1 MARTSRK
8 KPKPKRLMIALGGNA
23 LGNSP
28 AEQLERV
35 KSTAEVLTDLVEDG
49 FQLIITHGNGP
60 QVGVIN
66 AALEAAS
73 AAGSSPVFPFP
84 ECGAMTQGYIGYH
97 LQQALANCFERR
109 GLQEIPV
116 CVVTQVRVDPR
127 DPAFADPTKPIGRFF
142 TEEEAKRI
150 AAETGWTF
158 KEDAGRGWR
167 RVVPSPAPVDVVEF
181 QALRRLVE
189 SGSVVIAS
197 GGGGIPVIRTENGY
211 QGVDAVIDKDRS
223 AALMASE
230 LSADQ
235 LVILTAVD
243 KVCLNYGKPDQVML
257 DRLSTRMAEEYIREG
272 HFAKGSMLPKI
283 EACMS
288 FLRVR
293 SDATAVIAALE
304 NVKNAVYGDGGT
316 KLYYEPVYRK
326 QLDL

>member
-1 MARTSRK
+1 
-8 KPKPKRLMIALGGNA
+8 MIALGGNA

-35 KSTAEVLTDLVEDG
+35 RKTAEVLTDLVEDG

-73 AAGSSPVFPFP
+73 LTGRSPVFPFA

-109 GLQEIPV
+109 NLKEIPV

-127 DPAFADPTKPIGRFF
+127 DPAFADPTKPIGRFLS
-142 TEEEAKRI
+142 EEEAKRL
-150 AAETGWTF
+150 AAETGYTF

-167 RVVPSPAPVDVVEF
+167 RVVPSPVPVDVVEF
-181 QALRRLVE
+181 QAMRRLLE
-189 SGSVVIAS
+189 TGCIVVAS
-197 GGGGIPVIRTENGY
+197 GGGGIPVIRTDQGY
-211 QGVDAVIDKDRS
+211 RGVDAVIDKDRS
-223 AALMASE
+223 AALMATE
-230 LSADQ
+230 LGADM

-243 KVCLNYGKPDQVML
+243 KVCLNFGKPDQVTL
-257 DRLSTRMAEEYIREG
+257 DRLSTRKAEEYIREG

-288 FLRVR
+288 FLKVR
-293 SDATAVIAALE
+293 SDATAVIASLE

-316 KLYYEPVYRK
+316 KLYYEPAYRK

>member
-1 MARTSRK
+1 
-8 KPKPKRLMIALGGNA
+8 MIALGGNA

-35 KSTAEVLTDLVEDG
+35 QKTAEVLTDLVQDG

-66 AALEAAS
+66 SALEAAS
-73 AAGSSPVFPFP
+73 LTGKSPVFPFP

-97 LQQALANCFERR
+97 LQQAFANCFERR
-109 GLQEIPV
+109 GLKEIPV
-116 CVVTQVRVDPR
+116 CVVTQVRVDPK
-127 DPAFADPTKPIGRFF
+127 DPAFADPTKPIGRFM
-142 TEEEAKRI
+142 TEEEAKRL
-150 AAETGWTF
+150 AAETGYTF

-167 RVVPSPAPVDVVEF
+167 RVVPSPVPVDVVEF

-197 GGGGIPVIRTENGY
+197 GGGGIPVIRTETGY
-211 QGVDAVIDKDRS
+211 KGVDAVIDKDRS

-230 LSADQ
+230 LSADL

-257 DRLSTRMAEEYIREG
+257 DRLSTRKAEEYIKEG

-293 SDATAVIAALE
+293 SDATAVIASLE
-304 NVKNAVYGDGGT
+304 NVRNAVYGDGGT
-316 KLYYEPVYRK
+316 KLYYEPAYRK
-326 QLDL
+326 QLST